1 MSRSEGPSRQEAAS
15 RPRSRWRLAVLATA
29 GGVLLVLLVLAGVLT
44 SVLLSTGWPR
54 LPDPPPEA
62 RVRLYA
68 GDAEIAVFQG
78 PSRHMQL
85 WVPLAD
91 IPPVVVD
98 AVLIAEDRR
107 FFRHAGV
114 DLSAV
119 ARAAWANLRQGRV
132 AQGASTLTQQLART
146 LYLKQER
153 TLSRK
158 LREVVLAAALEL
170 RYDKP
175 AILEAYLNAVYM
187 GHDGGLPVYGLPAAA
202 RQFLRKDLGAVRL
215 DEAAML
221 AAAINAPNKMLADRM
236 RASARRNA
244 VLEAMAEQGRASR
257 TAVRSAQGRPTHWRP
272 AARKAPY
279 FVDLTRE
286 EIARRVA
293 LPARGEVRLATS
305 LDPAL
310 QEAAEAAL
318 EKGLA
323 RIERRRGQRVGTA
336 QGALVAIEPA
346 TGRIRALVGGRRY
359 AESAFNRATRAARQP
374 GSLFKPLVYLA
385 AFESGL
391 AARYT
396 PASVVAD
403 APLDMR
409 TPEGVWS
416 PGNASG
422 RFAGP
427 VTIRRA
433 LEESLNLPA
442 IRVASEVGPARVA
455 AVARAAGI
463 ESALAPVPSLALGTS
478 EVTLLEITAAYATLA
493 NEGRR
498 VEPTT
503 LALGPGDL
511 ALAPPLAPAPG
522 VSAESAFLITHLLR
536 GVMRSGTGR
545 SSAQWGLSEVTA
557 GKTGTTDGLRDAWFV
572 GYTPDLV
579 VGVWVGHDDGTPLGL
594 TGAQAALPIWAGV
607 MQVAVRRRPP
617 RAFAAPEGVVF
628 ANVNRETGQVA
639 SFWCGDGGP
648 VIQEAF
654 RAGTEPSS
662 SCQGSPFQRIGSEV
676 LGWVTNLFRRT
687 QAAVPR

>member
-1 MSRSEGPSRQEAAS
+1 
-15 RPRSRWRLAVLATA
+15 
-29 GGVLLVLLVLAGVLT
+29 
-44 SVLLSTGWPR
+44 
-54 LPDPPPEA
+54 
-62 RVRLYA
+62 
-68 GDAEIAVFQG
+68 
-78 PSRHMQL
+78 
-85 WVPLAD
+85 
-91 IPPVVVD
+91 
-98 AVLIAEDRR
+98 
-107 FFRHAGV
+107 
-114 DLSAV
+114 
-119 ARAAWANLRQGRV
+119 
-132 AQGASTLTQQLART
+132 
-146 LYLKQER
+146 
-153 TLSRK
+153 
-158 LREVVLAAALEL
+158 
-170 RYDKP
+170 
-175 AILEAYLNAVYM
+175 
-187 GHDGGLPVYGLPAAA
+187 
-202 RQFLRKDLGAVRL
+202 
-215 DEAAML
+215 
-221 AAAINAPNKMLADRM
+221 
-236 RASARRNA
+236 
-244 VLEAMAEQGRASR
+244 MAEQGRASR

-478 EVTLLEITAAYATLA
+478 EV
-493 NEGRR
+493 
-498 VEPTT
+498 PW
-503 LALGPGDL
+503 GP
-511 ALAPPLAPAPG
+511 A
-522 VSAESAFLITHLLR
+522 
-536 GVMRSGTGR
+536 
-545 SSAQWGLSEVTA
+545 
-557 GKTGTTDGLRDAWFV
+557 
-572 GYTPDLV
+572 
-579 VGVWVGHDDGTPLGL
+579 
-594 TGAQAALPIWAGV
+594 IWRW
-607 MQVAVRRRPP
+607 RRRWRPRRGSRRSPP
-617 RAFAAPEGVVF
+617 
-628 ANVNRETGQVA
+628 
-639 SFWCGDGGP
+639 S
-648 VIQEAF
+648 
-654 RAGTEPSS
+654 
-662 SCQGSPFQRIGSEV
+662 
-676 LGWVTNLFRRT
+676 
-687 QAAVPR
+687 